1 MTIGQRIR
9 VARERRDMTLD
20 EVAQLCKTTK
30 QTIFKY
36 ENEIV
41 TNIPYDKI
49 VLLSNALDVSPSYL
63 FGWEEKNNSPSEPT
77 LTEGE
82 ELMLDLFRQIP
93 AEWQKVFL
101 EQGRAFANSLKKD

>member
-9 VARERRDMTLD
+9 TARERRDMTLD
-20 EVAQLCKTTK
+20 EVAKRCNTTK

-49 VLLSNALDVSPSYL
+49 VLLSNALEVSPSYL
-63 FGWEEKNNSPSEPT
+63 FGWEEEKNSPSEPS

-82 ELMLDLFRQIP
+82 QVLLNLFRQIP
-93 AEWQKVFL
+93 EDQQRVFL
-101 EQGRAFANSLKKD
+101 ENIYVTILKVNL

>member
-9 VARERRDMTLD
+9 AARERRDMTLD

-63 FGWEEKNNSPSEPT
+63 FGWEKKESSPSEQS

-82 ELMLDLFRQIP
+82 QMLLNLFRQIP
-93 AEWQKVFL
+93 EDQQRVFL
-101 EQGRAFANSLKKD
+101 EMGRVYANSLKKD